1 MTKKQ
6 ILANKTIS
14 VFLTFVMLFAEVMT
28 VIPERFTVDAATPA
42 YVTWRQTDSRWG
54 SILLG
59 SEADSTVYNIGCA
72 ATSTCVLLAHS
83 GVCSQDESVF
93 NPKIGITALKKAGA
107 FNSGG
112 YISWGVVSKVYPN
125 FKFIKKAALSGTQTE
140 KLTQI
145 QKYYNQGYYM
155 IVSCNT
161 KGGTSTNHWVA
172 VRNCQNNK
180 CTITDTGFGRTDLSK
195 YTITNSVIL
204 YTAPNNPTPPISYT
218 SIKAG
223 DYYLK
228 NKSTGTYLTVD
239 GAKAENKQNISVAA
253 KQTSNAFKFKISGG
267 TSNYLSSMIN
277 TSFVVNPLSDN
288 PSNGTNVTLYTKDNS
303 GTQIWK
309 FEAVS
314 GGYIIHSGHD
324 ESCVLDVNSSNVLI
338 KTKTG
343 AANQVWI
350 LESADKQL
358 SGISIATPATKTQY
372 WRNETLQTGGLVL
385 KANYSDGSSKNI
397 TSGFTTKYDFSQA
410 GTCVVTIS
418 YTENGVTKSTSY
430 NVTVTHPFSGEG
442 TSGNPY
448 IIANKNNLFR
458 LASLINDNKYS
469 NYNTLYYKQTT
480 NIDLNDNEW
489 TPIGIFYESS
499 TSSTLDNN
507 RTFNGNYD
515 GDYHSIIGLKVD
527 YNRNYAGLFG
537 RTNSSAIIENLSVS
551 GSVNGNG
558 ACTGGIIGELGY
570 GSKVK
575 NCDFSGTVSGVQC
588 VGGIAGKLHRGG
600 TISTCYVNGVITA
613 TGDGASAGGIT
624 STIQIADHANSVNA
638 LIENCYFAGKVNAS
652 INGALSS
659 DIIIGTVN
667 KSTAS
672 FYGNYY
678 LENSANGAVGEN
690 EQSGC
695 QKFSSEK
702 LKKAAEYLGYPYV
715 STGANQNDG
724 YPVFEW
730 QRKFISGD
738 INSDGTVDINDAV
751 LLQKYLL
758 SAESFSAQQFEAADV
773 NNDGSVDV
781 FDMVSMRIIL
791 IQ

>member
-1 MTKKQ
+1 MMRKELVFMKFKKIVSLITGALMTFSVIIGIPVKQ
-6 ILANKTIS
+6 TEKTLVQSFTAEAAASDFTSKQAVAWAN
-14 VFLTFVMLFAEVMT
+14 
-28 VIPERFTVDAATPA
+28 
-42 YVTWRQTDSRWG
+42 
-54 SILLG
+54 
-59 SEADSTVYNIGCA
+59 NCA
-72 ATSTCVLLAHS
+72 ATKWDKDV
-83 GVCSQDESVF
+83 D
-93 NPKIGITALKKAGA
+93 GA
-107 FNSGG
+107 
-112 YISWGVVSKVYPN
+112 Y
-125 FKFIKKAALSGTQTE
+125 GTQCVD
-140 KLTQI
+140 LI
-145 QKYYNQGYYM
+145 LGYYSYLGVSRSTGNATDYQSNKLPSGWTRVKSSPKPGDV
-155 IVSCNT
+155 IVWA
-161 KGGTSTNHWVA
+161 GGTKINASYT
-172 VRNCQNNK
+172 
-180 CTITDTGFGRTDLSK
+180 LSK
-195 YTITNSVIL
+195 YGHIGIVVAVSGNKLTTVETNADGKVSYAQKVSRDASYAACFIR
-204 YTAPNNPTPPISYT
+204 PNFSDKTHECT
-218 SIKAG
+218 DVKTG
-223 DYYLK
+223 TYYLK
-228 NKSTGTYLTVD
+228 NSSTNSYMQAAGASNKAKLSLTSKKETSAFMLNLTGSKSAGYYLATKLNTGY
-239 GAKAENKQNISVAA
+239 
-253 KQTSNAFKFKISGG
+253 
-267 TSNYLSSMIN
+267 
-277 TSFVVNPLSDN
+277 VVNPFSDN
-288 PSNGTNVTLYTKDNS
+288 PKDGITINIYQKDNS
-303 GTQIWK
+303 GTQLWEFDK
-309 FEAVS
+309 S
-314 GGYIIHSGHD
+314 GNGYIIHLKS
-324 ESCVLDVNSSNVLI
+324 NSNLCITADGTNVIL
-338 KTKTG
+338 KNRTG